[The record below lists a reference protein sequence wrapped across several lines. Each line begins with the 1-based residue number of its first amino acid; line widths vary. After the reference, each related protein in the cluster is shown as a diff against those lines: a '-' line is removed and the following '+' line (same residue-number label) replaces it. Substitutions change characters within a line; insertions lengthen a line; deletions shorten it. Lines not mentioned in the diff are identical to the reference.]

1 MKILLNEQE
10 LHAGVKR
17 LAGQIEACY
26 EDRQL
31 TIIAVLTGSVVLLAD
46 LIRAI
51 SLPTRVG
58 VLQAS
63 SYKGATTTRGELTI
77 NADWMLDV
85 KGRDV
90 LLVDDIFDTGHTLLR
105 VIERMREFSPTSLRT
120 AVLLRKRARQ
130 EVEYNP
136 DFVAFDI
143 PDEFVVGYGLDY
155 EDMYRNLPY
164 LAALEPEDIT
174 RHKEAALE
182 HQKLRT

>member
-1 MKILLNEQE
+1 MKILLNEQD

-17 LAGQIEACY
+17 LAGEIAACY
-26 EDRQL
+26 EGRQL

-51 SLPTRVG
+51 DLPTRVG

-63 SYKGATTTRGELTI
+63 SYRGATTTRGALTI

-85 KGRDV
+85 EGRDV

-105 VIERMREFSPTSLRT
+105 VMERMREFQPTSLRT

-164 LAALEPEDIT
+164 LAALEPEDIE
-174 RHKEAALE
+174 RHKQAVLE
-182 HQKLRT
+182 HEKLRT